1 LAGGKMV
8 AKLARGLLVMD
19 VKQEIACVGQ
29 VIGHKTRGE
38 FRVALFDR
46 YQDRL
51 MKLQCVLQI
60 DKLGGNHH
68 HVEHCAVDSLKETPS
83 EAIAR
88 GLKDGAM
95 KEKVGGNEADAVVFA
110 ALKVDDGLP

>member
-1 LAGGKMV
+1 
-8 AKLARGLLVMD
+8 MD

-46 YQDRL
+46 DQDRL

-68 HVEHCAVDSLKETPS
+68 HIEHCAVDRLKETPCKT
-83 EAIAR
+83 IAR
-88 GLKDGAM
+88 GLEDGAM
-95 KEKVGGNEADAVVFA
+95 KEEVGGNEADAVVLA
-110 ALKVDDGLP
+110 ALKIDDRLP